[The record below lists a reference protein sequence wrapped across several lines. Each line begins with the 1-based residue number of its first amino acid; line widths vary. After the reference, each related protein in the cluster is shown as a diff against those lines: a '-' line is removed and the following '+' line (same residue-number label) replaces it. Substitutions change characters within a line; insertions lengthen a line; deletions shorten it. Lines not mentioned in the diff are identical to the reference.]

1 MEIRSLDA
9 AGLDAVRDLR
19 SQGFG
24 PLSDGQWAQGI
35 RLAGH
40 TLRGGR
46 QLACYEGGRP
56 VAMARI
62 HDLAQWWHG
71 RPVSMGGVG
80 AVAVAPEAR
89 GRGVGRRLMTEVL
102 ERCAAFGHPLSVLYP
117 ATTPLYRSLGWEH
130 AGSLHRAALPAEA
143 LREVRADTSVSPRR
157 AGPDD
162 AAEVAETVRRVHR
175 DAGHCGPI
183 DWGETAWRIY
193 LADRDVYHYLAEDGF
208 LDYHWGDGNTSLE
221 VERVV
226 AGSEATLRALWA
238 LVGSGSSIVP
248 TVYANVA
255 PHDPVFWLTRERTFE
270 EVRRTRWM
278 LRVIDAPAAVEA
290 RGFPPGVSAEAA
302 LEIDDPQ
309 LPANSGSWWLSV
321 RDGAGRLERG
331 NAAGRPAVRVGA
343 RGLAALYGGV
353 PTSTLRSAGLLEGDA
368 PALDAAFAA
377 TPFALD
383 HF

>member
-1 MEIRSLDA
+1 MEIRAVDA
-9 AGLDAVRDLR
+9 AGLDAIRDLR

-24 PLSDGQWAQGI
+24 PLSDGQWAQTV
-35 RLAGH
+35 RFAGH

-46 QLACYEGGRP
+46 QFACYEGGRP
-56 VAMARI
+56 VATARI

-80 AVAVAPEAR
+80 GVAVAPEAR
-89 GRGVGRRLMTEVL
+89 GRGVGRRLMTEAL
-102 ERCAAFGHPLSVLYP
+102 ERCVAFGHPLSVLFP

-130 AGSLHRAALPAEA
+130 AGSLYRAAFPAEG
-143 LREVRADTSVSPRR
+143 LREVRADAPVAPRR

-162 AAEVAETVRRVHR
+162 AAEVAEAIRRSHR
-175 DAGHCGPI
+175 EAGHCGPI
-183 DWGETAWRIY
+183 DWGEQAWRIY

-208 LDYHWGDGNTSLE
+208 LAYRWGEGDRSLE
-221 VERVV
+221 VERAV

-238 LVGSGSSIVP
+238 LVGSGSSVVP

-270 EVRRTRWM
+270 DVRRTRWM
-278 LRVIDAPAAVEA
+278 LRVLDAPAAVEA
-290 RGFPPGVSAEAA
+290 RGFPPGVSAEVA

-309 LPANSGSWWLSV
+309 LPANSGSWWLAV
-321 RDGAGRLERG
+321 KDGAGRLERG

-353 PTSTLRSAGLLEGDA
+353 PTATLRAAGLLEGGE
-368 PALDAAFAA
+368 PALDAVFAA

>member
-1 MEIRSLDA
+1 MEIRVLDA
-9 AGLDAVRDLR
+9 AGLDATRDLR

-24 PLSDGQWAQGI
+24 ALPDGQWAQII

-46 QLACYEGGRP
+46 QFAGYEDGRP
-56 VAMARI
+56 VATARI
-62 HDLAQWWHG
+62 HDLPQWWHG

-80 AVAVAPEAR
+80 GVVVAPEAR

-102 ERCAAFGHPLSVLYP
+102 ERCTAFGHALSVLYP

-130 AGSLHRAALPAEA
+130 AGSLHRAGLPAEA
-143 LREVRADTSVSPRR
+143 LREVRADASVGVRR

-162 AAEVAETVRRVHR
+162 AAEVAEVIRRVHR

-183 DWGETAWRIY
+183 DWGEKAWRIY

-208 LDYHWGDGNTSLE
+208 LAYHWGEGNRSLE
-221 VERVV
+221 VELLV
-226 AGSEATLRALWA
+226 AASEATLRALWA
-238 LVGSGSSIVP
+238 LVGTGSSIVP

-255 PHDPVFWLTRERTFE
+255 PHDPVFWLTRERTSE
-270 EVRRTRWM
+270 EVQRTRWM
-278 LRVIDAPAAVEA
+278 LRVLDAPAAVEA

-309 LPANSGSWWLSV
+309 LPANTGSWRLV
-321 RDGAGRLERG
+321 VKDGTGRLERG
-331 NAAGRPAVRVGA
+331 DAAGRPAVRVGA

-353 PTSTLRSAGLLEGDA
+353 PTSTLRATGLLEGDA
-368 PALDAAFAA
+368 PVLDAVFAA
-377 TPFALD
+377 APFALD